1 MGNVKFEL
9 NLPGLNELMK
19 SAEME
24 KILDEAGEAVANAA
38 GAEYG
43 HRVHQASF
51 VAICNVYPDSE
62 ESAKENYE
70 ENTLLKA
77 IGAVGLPTTKSGG

>member
-1 MGNVKFEL
+1 MSKTKFEL

-19 SAEME
+19 SDEMVS
-24 KILDEAGEAVANAA
+24 ILEEAGAAVAEAA
-38 GAEYG
+38 GADYG

-51 VAICNVYPDSE
+51 VAICNVYPDSQE
-62 ESAKENYE
+62 AAHENYE

-77 IGAVGLPTTKSGG
+77 LGAVGLPMSKGG